1 MLLPL
6 QVYFIGVCDHWLYS
20 MTYLAVLLYWNY
32 NWNIITLLYMKENQR
47 VYSIGIFRPVF
58 SCLQAYAKFSGAPL
72 QTCVTNNPFWT
83 PKGRLPVFKHGK
95 QVLSSFPEIS
105 AYLRRKVTYFVS
117 FYVI

>member
-1 MLLPL
+1 
-6 QVYFIGVCDHWLYS
+6 
-20 MTYLAVLLYWNY
+20 
-32 NWNIITLLYMKENQR
+32 MKENQR
-47 VYSIGIFRPVF
+47 VSSIGIFRPVF
-58 SCLQAYAKFSGAPL
+58 SCLQAYAKFSGAPI

-105 AYLRRKVTYFVS
+105 AYLKRKVTYSVL